1 MRFPRRRGTPL
12 IPRGRL
18 IKMSQERQKLSFF
31 IVVIFLAVF
40 GIIILAEVLSMEEG
54 KNGGGGYGI
63 SYEHDARA
71 ANLRQSLAEEEVWET
86 AKPLLQ
92 SKIGTYAPTNSF
104 SFVQDP
110 MIQHIYKRQI
120 NLTVPKIEALNL
132 LKLQTALFSV

>member
-1 MRFPRRRGTPL
+1 MRFPRRRGTL
-12 IPRGRL
+12 LMTRGRL

-54 KNGGGGYGI
+54 KNGEGGYGI

-71 ANLRQSLAEEEVWET
+71 AANQRQSLAEEEVWET

-92 SKIGTYAPTNSF
+92 RISDKIGRCIFIRKIFLLS
-104 SFVQDP
+104 
-110 MIQHIYKRQI
+110 YKKLLY
-120 NLTVPKIEALNL
+120 LT
-132 LKLQTALFSV
+132 

>member
-1 MRFPRRRGTPL
+1 MLT
-12 IPRGRL
+12 RGRL

-71 ANLRQSLAEEEVWET
+71 ANRGRQSLAEEDLWET
-86 AKPLLQ
+86 PKPLLQ
-92 SKIGTYAPTNSF
+92 RTFNKLGMF
-104 SFVQDP
+104 SLQSLYLFVE
-110 MIQHIYKRQI
+110 RQ
-120 NLTVPKIEALNL
+120 NGSAFLFVLFEAMKNI
-132 LKLQTALFSV
+132 SND

>member
-1 MRFPRRRGTPL
+1 MRFPRRRGTL
-12 IPRGRL
+12 LLTRGRL

-71 ANLRQSLAEEEVWET
+71 ANRRQSLAQDDVWET
-86 AKPLLQ
+86 PKPLLQ
-92 SKIGTYAPTNSF
+92 RNVDKDGTYF
-104 SFVQDP
+104 
-110 MIQHIYKRQI
+110 
-120 NLTVPKIEALNL
+120 
-132 LKLQTALFSV
+132 LQSRSHSCWTQ